1 MSNSLPHRGVVHLG
15 LDVSKDWNA
24 VGVLRPDE
32 QVPDTE
38 RLFHDEESVRRLIH
52 RVGPPA
58 QLRTC
63 YEAGPT
69 GYGLHRLL
77 TSLGV
82 ACDVIAPSMIP
93 RKPGD
98 KVKTDK
104 RDCRR
109 LARLH
114 RAGELTAVR
123 VPTVAEE
130 GVRDVCRARQVAV
143 EDLSRARHRLGSF
156 LLRHSVV
163 WRGGLNWSLRHR
175 QWGRQ
180 PHLHRS
186 GGPFGVTLL
195 PRRGDHPRGVAGR
208 DGRRAHRPGATT
220 NCSPMPSPAS
230 APTAASTR
238 WGC

>member
-1 MSNSLPHRGVVHLG
+1 MEPHTEGEPTVSTSLPHRGVVHLG
-15 LDVSKDWNA
+15 LDVSKDWIA

-38 RLFHDEESVRRLIH
+38 KVFHDDESVRRLIH

-58 QLRTC
+58 QLRAC
-63 YEAGPT
+63 CEAGPT
-69 GYGLHRLL
+69 GYELHRLL

-114 RAGELTAVR
+114 RAGVK
-123 VPTVAEE
+123 
-130 GVRDVCRARQVAV
+130 
-143 EDLSRARHRLGSF
+143 
-156 LLRHSVV
+156 
-163 WRGGLNWSLRHR
+163 
-175 QWGRQ
+175 
-180 PHLHRS
+180 
-186 GGPFGVTLL
+186 
-195 PRRGDHPRGVAGR
+195 
-208 DGRRAHRPGATT
+208 RPGIGD
-220 NCSPMPSPAS
+220 CSSP
-230 APTAASTR
+230 
-238 WGC
+238 

>member
-1 MSNSLPHRGVVHLG
+1 MSTSLPHRGVVHLG
-15 LDVSKDWNA
+15 LDVSKDWIA

-38 RLFHDEESVRRLIH
+38 KVFHDEESVRRLIH
-52 RVGPPA
+52 RVGPTA
-58 QLRTC
+58 QLRAC

-69 GYGLHRLL
+69 GYELHRLL

-114 RAGELTAVR
+114 RAGV
-123 VPTVAEE
+123 
-130 GVRDVCRARQVAV
+130 Q
-143 EDLSRARHRLGSF
+143 
-156 LLRHSVV
+156 
-163 WRGGLNWSLRHR
+163 
-175 QWGRQ
+175 
-180 PHLHRS
+180 
-186 GGPFGVTLL
+186 
-195 PRRGDHPRGVAGR
+195 
-208 DGRRAHRPGATT
+208 RPGIGD
-220 NCSPMPSPAS
+220 CSSP
-230 APTAASTR
+230 
-238 WGC
+238 